1 MQGKRTLLWLAG
13 AFCLLLAIRFV
24 SSRMWIRIEPGYAGV
39 IDHSLSSGNNTVQG
53 EGVHLIAPWKRVTP
67 YDLRFQQTDI
77 PLSVTSRDGITLPV
91 TFSLR
96 YQPNRHRLLSLH
108 GTIGPEYLQ
117 RLLVPKTQAIAAR
130 VLNQYSWE
138 EIYATKRSEIQD
150 TIEQELRKACQ
161 QWLAIDD
168 FWMKEV
174 QLPEALK
181 ASFEMAAVEQQKK
194 DAMRA
199 RMIRELGESMTAAP
213 DSSAPGKAFEF
224 KARGDMGGLNLPT
237 LEELLPEPTPSKKE

>member
-1 MQGKRTLLWLAG
+1 
-13 AFCLLLAIRFV
+13 
-24 SSRMWIRIEPGYAGV
+24 
-39 IDHSLSSGNNTVQG
+39 
-53 EGVHLIAPWKRVTP
+53 
-67 YDLRFQQTDI
+67 
-77 PLSVTSRDGITLPV
+77 
-91 TFSLR
+91 
-96 YQPNRHRLLSLH
+96 
-108 GTIGPEYLQ
+108 
-117 RLLVPKTQAIAAR
+117 
-130 VLNQYSWE
+130 
-138 EIYATKRSEIQD
+138 
-150 TIEQELRKACQ
+150 
-161 QWLAIDD
+161 
-168 FWMKEV
+168 V